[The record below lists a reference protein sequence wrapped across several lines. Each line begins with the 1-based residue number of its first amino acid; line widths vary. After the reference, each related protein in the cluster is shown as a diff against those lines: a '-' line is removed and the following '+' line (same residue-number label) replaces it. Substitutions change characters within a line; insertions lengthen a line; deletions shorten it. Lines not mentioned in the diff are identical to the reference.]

1 MRIENMRSKGH
12 GLRFGAGRPAGGQKT
27 GGKRSEKRVGKVG
40 ILRLSMGVQVVIMA
54 MGGWISVEISRVW
67 TRAFLVGRAGMAG
80 TAGAAE
86 TPETAELLEILEI
99 PETAGQTGRLLG
111 QADAFVRQRKP
122 GNESQ
127 GAGGGFS
134 IDGVAC
140 SDNVA
145 KMYGPLEQ
153 RKKNKMSPE
162 RLNYAFLFDEGV
174 QGEDAE
180 ESYGGKVY
188 QLLTERDGSWIREIY
203 SLGERPAEEMAAY
216 LGVDIEEVS
225 SWNRVNVIFRN
236 GDGAPISGYSNAKEI
251 ISLASVYAYF
261 QQWDDYE
268 SFFQYADALW
278 RQSHSYHISVSDPY
292 YCEGECQY
300 TEKPGLETAGRVE
313 SISESADHAAA
324 CAGESAE
331 DPAGSESSGIL
342 ENVSSEDSEKTGS
355 GPGGLAAEES
365 AEEIAAAGDGETV
378 SDASAAEGEADAPAA
393 GDGVPQESELSVP
406 QESELSDQS
415 AVGDGMPEEEA
426 SAVEA
431 EVSEADRSDAEE
443 GGGEAEKAGQSA
455 AGDGMPEAE
464 MPDAGKGMWEEE
476 ISAARES
483 VPVSDMPA
491 PEAGA
496 LEAGISDAGEGVS
509 VETVYGKACSGHR
522 DLNISVKITGLKEAE
537 NLYEA
542 DSVGNRTESFG
553 EQWSG
558 WDIEARSHAA
568 NLAEQ
573 DWYEMYGLS
582 SFNSVYVQNPL
593 SQSEIAFYLN
603 KLPETV
609 PPERRELVRQALAS
623 VGCIPY
629 YWGGKPSGGGL
640 EVNHFGTVVEA
651 DEDGR
656 ILRGLDCSGWISWV
670 YWTAFGNPVP
680 AQSTS
685 GLISCGRGIA
695 KEELQ
700 AGDILV
706 RTGEQPHVYLFL
718 AWAEDGS
725 MYLIHET
732 TGNINNVTVDI
743 YDIEVSHYR
752 DLIGGE

>member
-236 GDGAPISGYSNAKEI
+236 GDGAPISGYSNVKEI

-300 TEKPGLETAGRVE
+300 TEKPGLETADGVE

-496 LEAGISDAGEGVS
+496 PEAGISDAGEGVS